1 MNPFITK
8 KNINLMN
15 GKEPESKIEK
25 IPSKIKLNSTETN
38 EGLKQIKF
46 LSKKQSHLELIRIRK
61 IMMQKKER
69 IQKMEDGP

>member
-8 KNINLMN
+8 KNINLMK

-38 EGLKQIKF
+38 EGLKQIK
-46 LSKKQSHLELIRIRK
+46 
-61 IMMQKKER
+61 
-69 IQKMEDGP
+69 P